1 MQDCKLDVRFVST
14 AASNYGLPVWGV
26 ARKSASAVSAVTSD
40 PFVAGRYF
48 KYQSYKSDRHGCD
61 SAIFNNIIFVCHR
74 PTSTQS

>member
-1 MQDCKLDVRFVST
+1 MQNSALLQRLRDVL
-14 AASNYGLPVWGV
+14 AARIPVRGV
-26 ARKSASAVSAVTSD
+26 ATKSASAVQAVTSD

-61 SAIFNNIIFVCHR
+61 SAIFNNIIFACHR